1 MRTTLIAS
9 FIALAAAAPL
19 DFPTLATLP
28 TLPEVGAPSLPEVGT
43 PSVPEI
49 GGLPSLPNLPVELPK
64 LPVKRDG
71 LGIPAVPGVGLPEEL
86 KNLLD
91 GKKGLPEVHEV
102 PEIELPEH
110 EVPEIELPEHEVPEI
125 ELPEHEVP
133 EVPEAE
139 VPEVPEVEVP
149 QVPEAEVEVEDSEV
163 EVEISELPVKR
174 DGLGTFQT
182 LPIHLAAHADTSDTG
197 IPALPGVGLP
207 EEVKDLLNG
216 VPSLPKVP
224 EVPVK
229 RNVPSVED
237 PEVHAKIEKVIE
249 VLTALLAHTP
259 ETPETPEIPTLP
271 QPRKRDGLGVPA
283 VSSSASVMYRM

>member
-28 TLPEVGAPSLPEVGT
+28 KLPEVGAPTLPEIGIPSVPEVGT

-49 GGLPSLPNLPVELPK
+49 GGLPSLPELPVELPK

-86 KNLLD
+86 KSLLD
-91 GKKGLPEVHEV
+91 GTKGLPEVPKV
-102 PEIELPEH
+102 PEIG
-110 EVPEIELPEHEVPEI
+110 
-125 ELPEHEVP
+125 LPEHEVP

-139 VPEVPEVEVP
+139 VPEVAEAEVP
-149 QVPEAEVEVEDSEV
+149 GVPEAEVEVEDSEV
-163 EVEISELPVKR
+163 EVEISELPAKR
-174 DGLGTFQT
+174 DGLGTLQT
-182 LPIHLAAHADTSDTG
+182 LPIHLPAHADTSDTG

-216 VPSLPKVP
+216 APSLPALPKVP

-259 ETPETPEIPTLP
+259 ETPETPEIPTIP
-271 QPRKRDGLGVPA
+271 QPGPDVQRGRSKRDGLGVPA
-283 VSSSASVMYRM
+283 VSFVRW